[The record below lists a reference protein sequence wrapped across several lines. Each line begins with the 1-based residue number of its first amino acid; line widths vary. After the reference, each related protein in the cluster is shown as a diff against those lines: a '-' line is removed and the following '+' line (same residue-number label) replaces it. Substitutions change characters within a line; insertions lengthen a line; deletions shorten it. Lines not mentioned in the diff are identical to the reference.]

1 MRKLLESTLVDFM
14 LDLPKKMSAMSPQG
28 RHTNNAQTLYVI
40 RKKNKDPQ
48 KHSGEL
54 HLKRQMQ

>member
-40 RKKNKDPQ
+40 RKKTKTHRNIQ
-48 KHSGEL
+48 GSCI
-54 HLKRQMQ
+54 